1 MNFNLPDVSEL
12 EEVKQYRI
20 KFPDWTMLG
29 YEKSDRATKLLSKY
43 KDVSDEELE
52 KEISKGH
59 NYIFVGRVGQFCPI
73 KPDKGGGILYRC
85 DNQKYYAVTGT
96 KGYRWLESEVVKTL
110 GKEAD
115 IDRSYYDK
123 LVNDAVENI
132 SQYGDFTWF
141 VANDE

>member
-1 MNFNLPDVSEL
+1 M
-12 EEVKQYRI
+12 
-20 KFPDWTMLG
+20 
-29 YEKSDRATKLLSKY
+29 
-43 KDVSDEELE
+43 
-52 KEISKGH
+52 
-59 NYIFVGRVGQFCPI
+59 
-73 KPDKGGGILYRC
+73 YRC